1 MLVTETDNDPLSSS
15 ETKSRAKN
23 EHGSFE
29 VLVSIIIWYEILSK
43 VNLISKELQSKDML
57 IHIANKSIYVFCVI
71 SFLILQRLSGDVC
84 ILLFW
89 RN

>member
-1 MLVTETDNDPLSSS
+1 LLVTETDNDPLSSS

-43 VNLISKELQSKDML
+43 VNLISKELCWGPSAYEGPQKQDL
-57 IHIANKSIYVFCVI
+57 TV
-71 SFLILQRLSGDVC
+71 
-84 ILLFW
+84 LLEY
-89 RN
+89 NV